1 MNFDEN
7 KLISLMENFSGA
19 KFQWIK
25 TNRPELLGK
34 LVVCRTIEPRGNKFF
49 AVFDDGSSVDT
60 AQLNTSLLMLH
71 GDMQPLTRAEVE
83 SIAGPKKPIAQPIQN
98 MTGPMGAS
106 SGPGPIGNPQPQ
118 MSQPQMSQPQTPQPT
133 TNMFEMF
140 NSEEGQIDLKISIK
154 LPDQAFLKMMYA
166 NAKDKDAF
174 LSELSD
180 YVFNVINKQVVQDSI
195 YSIIVPQETPR
206 KSKSSSIVNITEIH
220 ED

>member
-1 MNFDEN
+1 MQFDEN

-34 LVVCRTIEPRGNKFF
+34 VVTCRNIEPRGDRFF

-71 GDMQPLTRAEVE
+71 GDMQPLSRAEVE
-83 SIAGPKKPIAQPIQN
+83 SISGPKRPATPPPTAGPVGTNGAGPDPTGQPRHFQPAQAQPS
-98 MTGPMGAS
+98 A
-106 SGPGPIGNPQPQ
+106 
-118 MSQPQMSQPQTPQPT
+118 

-140 NSEEGQIDLKISIK
+140 NSEERSIDLQIAIN
-154 LPDQAFLKMMYA
+154 LPEQDFLKMMYS
-166 NAKDKDAF
+166 NAKDKDKF

-180 YVFNVINKQVVQDSI
+180 YVFRAINKTVVQ
-195 YSIIVPQETPR
+195 
-206 KSKSSSIVNITEIH
+206 SSISTMVVPPKPTQKKTGPTVNITEIH
-220 ED
+220 EE